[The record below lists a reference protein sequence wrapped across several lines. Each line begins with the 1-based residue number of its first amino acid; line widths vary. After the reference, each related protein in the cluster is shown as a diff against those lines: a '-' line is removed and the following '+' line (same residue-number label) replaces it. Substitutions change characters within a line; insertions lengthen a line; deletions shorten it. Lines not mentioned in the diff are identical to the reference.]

1 MIIINP
7 SLQHVPKRFIIQ
19 SLEKESTIC
28 YGILYGMSKGQ
39 FAHEIRMNINE
50 AEEFIENFYTTF
62 PIMTQFIDDIILI

>member
-1 MIIINP
+1 
-7 SLQHVPKRFIIQ
+7 
-19 SLEKESTIC
+19 
-28 YGILYGMSKGQ
+28 MSKGQ